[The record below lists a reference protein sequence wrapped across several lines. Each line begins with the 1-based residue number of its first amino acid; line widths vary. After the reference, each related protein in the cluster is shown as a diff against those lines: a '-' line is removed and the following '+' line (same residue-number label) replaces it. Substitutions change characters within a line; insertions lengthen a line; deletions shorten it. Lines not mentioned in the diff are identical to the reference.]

1 LGTPAISANL
11 RGEMRRPVSA
21 CRLPKRIVTRPVVVN
36 FAFIGTIVQIINPNN
51 RFVKPFVANFR
62 QIIRLP
68 GECLA
73 GLFFDEQQ
81 FRVFLS

>member
-1 LGTPAISANL
+1 
-11 RGEMRRPVSA
+11 
-21 CRLPKRIVTRPVVVN
+21 VVVN